1 MGKAGGLNASCINR
15 EEAHEM
21 AIAKRIDVKLTDKEL
36 QLVKWLADRDD
47 YSVSEELR
55 TLFYLQLR
63 EEMELYEDEAK
74 QDGFIEE

>member
-1 MGKAGGLNASCINR
+1 
-15 EEAHEM
+15 M
-21 AIAKRIDVKLTDKEL
+21 AIAKRIDVKLTDKEM
-36 QLVKWLADRDD
+36 QLVKWLADRDGQT
-47 YSVSEELR
+47 VSEELK

>member
-1 MGKAGGLNASCINR
+1 
-15 EEAHEM
+15 M
-21 AIAKRIDVKLTDKEL
+21 AISKRIDIKLTDKEM

-55 TLFYLQLR
+55 ALFYLQLR

-74 QDGFIEE
+74 QDGFIEG

>member
-1 MGKAGGLNASCINR
+1 
-15 EEAHEM
+15 M
-21 AIAKRIDVKLTDKEL
+21 AIAKRIDIKLTDKEM

>member
-1 MGKAGGLNASCINR
+1 
-15 EEAHEM
+15 M

-47 YSVSEELR
+47 DSVSEELK

>member
-1 MGKAGGLNASCINR
+1 
-15 EEAHEM
+15 M
-21 AIAKRIDVKLTDKEL
+21 AIDKRIDVKLTDKEM

>member
-1 MGKAGGLNASCINR
+1 MRKQSLKR
-15 EEAHEM
+15 WQEENDM
-21 AIAKRIDVKLTDKEL
+21 AIAKRIDVKLTDKEM

>member
-1 MGKAGGLNASCINR
+1 
-15 EEAHEM
+15 M

-47 YSVSEELR
+47 YSVSEELK

-74 QDGFIEE
+74 QDGFITE